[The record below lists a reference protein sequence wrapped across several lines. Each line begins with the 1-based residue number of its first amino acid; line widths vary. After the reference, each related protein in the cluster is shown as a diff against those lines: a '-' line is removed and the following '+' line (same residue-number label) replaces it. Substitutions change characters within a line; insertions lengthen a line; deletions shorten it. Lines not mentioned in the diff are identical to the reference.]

1 MNSREDLSKQA
12 LSVFAIG
19 LAIRLAASV
28 VTTLTT
34 LNPSSQADA
43 VEFGNHAQSIARGI
57 TAGDPYQYVSGSV
70 NLYQLLYFP
79 AYVDTYNLWGTF
91 LAPFWLLPGP
101 SGLYARLGNV
111 LLATFA
117 FYNVYLVAQYYKS
130 HQAGVIAVF
139 PLLVYPSHIAVQSTL
154 LRDTIILFSITSVT
168 RILLLPSEKHSR
180 WVYYVTAGV
189 LLHVALLLR
198 GDNFVIYLI
207 AIAAGVVTWA
217 VRSGYVSRYIAGV
230 SAALSPLVFILAL
243 PTIQSGIE
251 FLARTREVR
260 ARGRATYMSE
270 VIPQNIPELIA
281 FSWIG
286 AAYFL
291 YAPFPWMIQSV
302 ADIIVSLE
310 GVVSFIF
317 TVAAIWGVQSLSRK
331 DLPVTVGLLAGLSVA
346 VVFYGV
352 GTGNYG
358 TGMRLRQMFLW
369 AIFLLGGIGI
379 SEKVEIKQLS
389 R

>member
-1 MNSREDLSKQA
+1 MNIRDDLSKQV
-12 LSVFAIG
+12 LSLFAIG
-19 LAIRLAASV
+19 FAIRLAASV

-154 LRDTIILFSITSVT
+154 LRDTIVLFSITSVA
-168 RILLLPSEKHSR
+168 RILLLPSEGHSR
-180 WVYYVTAGV
+180 WVYYATAGV

-207 AIAAGVVTWA
+207 AITAGVATWA
-217 VRSGYVSRYIAGV
+217 VRSGYVSRYVASV

-243 PTIQSGIE
+243 PTIRTGID

-260 ARGRATYMSE
+260 ARGRAAYMSE
-270 VIPQNIPELIA
+270 VVPHNIPELIA

-291 YAPFPWMIQSV
+291 YAPFPWMIQTV
-302 ADIIVSLE
+302 ADIIISLE

-379 SEKVEIKQLS
+379 SEKVEIRQLS